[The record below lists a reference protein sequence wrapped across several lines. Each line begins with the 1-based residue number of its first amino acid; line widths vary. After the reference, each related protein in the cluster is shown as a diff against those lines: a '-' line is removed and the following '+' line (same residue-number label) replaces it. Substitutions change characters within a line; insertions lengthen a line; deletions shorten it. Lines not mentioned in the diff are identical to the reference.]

1 MVANFSK
8 IFLLLV
14 TAMTISAQEPPPQ
27 QLYRGRSSVFAPYPY
42 FLSRSATLNFRY
54 VTMGREGTLAPATQ
68 TNALVGMVALHM
80 TPSRQGSRM
89 ARRDLVVSNTHG
101 VLNHLRYNSGLWWSK
116 QG

>member
-42 FLSRSATLNFRY
+42 FICDTELQICDNGEGRDARPCHPNKCTGCHGCTPYDTLETRLPN
-54 VTMGREGTLAPATQ
+54 GKK
-68 TNALVGMVALHM
+68 
-80 TPSRQGSRM
+80 GSGGQQY
-89 ARRDLVVSNTHG
+89 AWCS
-101 VLNHLRYNSGLWWSK
+101 
-116 QG
+116 